1 VTRQSPRARQCQSE
15 NRFHDSASKASVI
28 APMWVAQVFQTWVNE
43 VNKRLPFNVS
53 FQNADLKINSTPE

>member
-1 VTRQSPRARQCQSE
+1 
-15 NRFHDSASKASVI
+15 
-28 APMWVAQVFQTWVNE
+28 MWVAQVFQTWVNE